1 MVSVCKKFKINTK
14 IVQKVLK
21 YFFKYVIFIACENTI
36 LVLINS
42 KPKVQ
47 KEVNMKKYELMYVL
61 LSNTS
66 DEEKDAMIE
75 KVNALLTKNNAVIES
90 TEKLGNKKLAYEID
104 KKHEGFY
111 VLTNFEANANVPATV
126 TNTLRITEGILRFI
140 IVAK

>member
-1 MVSVCKKFKINTK
+1 
-14 IVQKVLK
+14 
-21 YFFKYVIFIACENTI
+21 
-36 LVLINS
+36 
-42 KPKVQ
+42 
-47 KEVNMKKYELMYVL
+47 MKKYELMYVL

-111 VLTNFEANANVPATV
+111 VLTNFEANTSVPATI